1 MPENSHETKPLV
13 SLLLGTL
20 DDFDHVQELQTLL
33 RIGLDQADNGL
44 SEEACERLALLVSTY
59 LCQSEPWLEEVQL
72 GLNRMRKHVGY
83 PIREEDREEE

>member
-20 DDFDHVQELQTLL
+20 DDFDHVQELQILL
-33 RIGLDQADNGL
+33 KVGLDQADEL
-44 SEEACERLALLVSTY
+44 SEEACKRLALLVSTY

-72 GLNRMRKHVGY
+72 GLDRMRKHIGC
-83 PIREEDREEE
+83 PPTKEED